1 MSALRCRKQPWRR
14 FLIFVQILDRR
25 GKPAAIA
32 RVTRPLNNRMTVA
45 YSAIEELELEPRS
58 SKGKGVKN
66 ADTAW
71 EKDGHEDVL
80 KRLGDAH

>member
-1 MSALRCRKQPWRR
+1 M
-14 FLIFVQILDRR
+14 
-25 GKPAAIA
+25 
-32 RVTRPLNNRMTVA
+32 MVA

-66 ADTAW
+66 ADTTW
-71 EKDGHEDVL
+71 EKDAHEDVL

>member
-1 MSALRCRKQPWRR
+1 
-14 FLIFVQILDRR
+14 
-25 GKPAAIA
+25 
-32 RVTRPLNNRMTVA
+32 MTVA

-71 EKDGHEDVL
+71 EKDAHEDVL